1 MTSNTR
7 NACVRPVTLIQF
19 FALIQPPPQYEYN
32 NGFALEMHWTFVSA
46 HFDDKNL
53 GQQKINLYLVLN
65 KRLRHYIYLPC

>member
-46 HFDDKNL
+46 HFRNGIINIVMDTDK
-53 GQQKINLYLVLN
+53 
-65 KRLRHYIYLPC
+65 RCRTT